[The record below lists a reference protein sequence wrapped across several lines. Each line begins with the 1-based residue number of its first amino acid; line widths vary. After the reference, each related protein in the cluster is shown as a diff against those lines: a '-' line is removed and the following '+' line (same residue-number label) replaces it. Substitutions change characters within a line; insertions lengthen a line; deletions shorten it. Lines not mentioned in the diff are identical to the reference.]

1 MLLTQKKYTQEAMD
15 IAAKV
20 SKEVELRHAKWL
32 ASMNH
37 QVDQSQVDKLLS
49 LQGRYCDDVI
59 FSEEDRI
66 TRNQRILLICEQER
80 VKEKR
85 QIVEDKQKTLQKV
98 ISDVSKVA
106 DRMLMKKLETLPIE
120 KLSSNIPPFELFA
133 SFAYSPSLS
142 FSKLTGLAG
151 DSHQLSSTIIDL
163 IENSRLR
170 ERGSAAKTSS
180 DVRVAISRLGIEN
193 CRKLFPVLM
202 ARPIMRWSDS
212 NTKILTPKFW
222 QQLVLTA
229 NVTKMRLESAGVK
242 DSDCG
247 VLVGTLRSLGS
258 IVLINHF
265 TDTFED
271 ALIEVMLNYRKTNRK
286 DEYYACADVRPN
298 SAFLPKVIVDMEA
311 AVTKRLLESF
321 NWPKS
326 AEHIKVAILEDI
338 ENKPILERSIYGA
351 ALAQARAYA
360 IYDSLSRSEV
370 FAEKHKPF
378 WFANVQISGEA
389 LSSIRMSA
397 PGKMTLMI

>member
-1 MLLTQKKYTQEAMD
+1 MD

-37 QVDQSQVDKLLS
+37 QVEPSQVDKLLS

-66 TRNQRILLICEQER
+66 TRNQRILL
-80 VKEKR
+80 
-85 QIVEDKQKTLQKV
+85 
-98 ISDVSKVA
+98 
-106 DRMLMKKLETLPIE
+106 DR
-120 KLSSNIPPFELFA
+120 LSSNIPPFELFA
-133 SFAYSPSLS
+133 SFAYSPLLS

-212 NTKILTPKFW
+212 NTKILTPEFW

-247 VLVGTLRSLGS
+247 VLIGTLRSLGS

-311 AVTKRLLESF
+311 AVTKRLMESF

-351 ALAQARAYA
+351 ALAQARAHA

-378 WFANVQISGEA
+378 WFANVQISGKA

-397 PGKMTLMI
+397 SRQDDSYDLEELRCHKTSSDQV

>member
-1 MLLTQKKYTQEAMD
+1 
-15 IAAKV
+15 
-20 SKEVELRHAKWL
+20 
-32 ASMNH
+32 
-37 QVDQSQVDKLLS
+37 
-49 LQGRYCDDVI
+49 
-59 FSEEDRI
+59 
-66 TRNQRILLICEQER
+66 
-80 VKEKR
+80 
-85 QIVEDKQKTLQKV
+85 
-98 ISDVSKVA
+98 
-106 DRMLMKKLETLPIE
+106 
-120 KLSSNIPPFELFA
+120 
-133 SFAYSPSLS
+133 
-142 FSKLTGLAG
+142 
-151 DSHQLSSTIIDL
+151 
-163 IENSRLR
+163 
-170 ERGSAAKTSS
+170 
-180 DVRVAISRLGIEN
+180 
-193 CRKLFPVLM
+193 
-202 ARPIMRWSDS
+202 
-212 NTKILTPKFW
+212 
-222 QQLVLTA
+222 
-229 NVTKMRLESAGVK
+229 MRLESAGVK

-247 VLVGTLRSLGS
+247 VLIGTLRSLGS

-271 ALIEVMLNYRKTNRK
+271 ALVKVMLNYRKTNRK

-311 AVTKRLLESF
+311 AVTKRLMESF

-378 WFANVQISGEA
+378 WFANVQLSGEA

>member
-1 MLLTQKKYTQEAMD
+1 MD

-37 QVDQSQVDKLLS
+37 QVDQLQVDKLLS

-59 FSEEDRI
+59 FSEEDRV

-85 QIVEDKQKTLQKV
+85 QVVEDRQKTLQTV
-98 ISDVSKVA
+98 INDVSKVA
-106 DRMLMKKLETLPIE
+106 ERMLVKKLEALPID
-120 KLSSNIPPFELFA
+120 KLSSNLPAFEQFA
-133 SFAYSPSLS
+133 SFAYAPSLS
-142 FSKLTGLAG
+142 FQKLTDLANN
-151 DSHQLSSTIIDL
+151 SHQLSSTIADL

-170 ERGSAAKTSS
+170 ERSSAAKNNS
-180 DVRVAISRLGIEN
+180 DVRIAIGRIGVEN

-202 ARPIMRWSDS
+202 ARPMMRWSDN
-212 NTKILTPKFW
+212 NTKVLTPKFW

-229 NVTKMRLESAGVK
+229 NITKVRLNETDVP
-242 DSDCG
+242 DPDCG
-247 VLVGTLRSLGS
+247 VLIGTLRSLGN

-311 AVTKRLLESF
+311 LVTKRLVESF
-321 NWPKS
+321 NWPKNV
-326 AEHIKVAILEDI
+326 EHIKVAILEDV
-338 ENKPILERSIYGA
+338 ENKPVLERSVYGA

-360 IYDSLSRSEV
+360 IYDNLSRSEV
-370 FAEKHKPF
+370 FVEKHKPF

-397 PGKMTLMI
+397 PGKMTLLM